1 MSPSSDIALEHRPA
15 GWRRRGV
22 DLLLIAMVFAAYS
35 VTLAIAND
43 LDPLSA
49 MAGGAAN
56 TVPVVVFGAAARRAI
71 VDRLIGRPLPVQI
84 VGHAALAAAYALLA
98 YWLLVVLIGLKEGRS
113 PLQFM
118 VEPFSTRAMSWQ
130 LLENLTTY
138 AVIALVTYLQARP
151 APAAA
156 APPQVVEVSPE
167 PARAISRY
175 FIRSGDDIHPIDVD
189 AIISIAGA
197 DDYAEVATTSG
208 RHLVRMTLAELEQSL
223 DPARFLR
230 VHRSRIVN
238 VDRIARAEPAGG
250 GRLLLHMEDGEA
262 VTASR
267 AGTRKLRDRLL

>member
-22 DLLLIAMVFAAYS
+22 DLLLIALVFAAYS
-35 VTLAIAND
+35 ITLGVAND

-56 TVPVVVFGAAARRAI
+56 TVPVAVFGAAARRAI
-71 VDRLIGRPLPVQI
+71 VERLIGRPLLIQI
-84 VGHAALAAAYALLA
+84 VGHAALAAAYAVLA
-98 YWLLVVLIGLKEGRS
+98 YWLLVVLLGLKEGRS

-130 LLENLTTY
+130 VLENLTTY
-138 AVIALVTYLQARP
+138 AVIALITYLQARP
-151 APAAA
+151 APKPEV
-156 APPQVVEVSPE
+156 APASGE
-167 PARAISRY
+167 PVRAISRY
-175 FIRSGDDIHPIDVD
+175 FIKSGDDIHPIDVD
-189 AIISIAGA
+189 AIISISGA
-197 DDYAEVATTSG
+197 DDYAEVVTTTG

-238 VDRIARAEPAGG
+238 IDRVARAEPAGG

>member
-1 MSPSSDIALEHRPA
+1 MSHSPDMTLDDRPSE
-15 GWRRRGV
+15 WRRRSG
-22 DLLLIAMVFAAYS
+22 DLVLVALVFAAYS
-35 VTLAIAND
+35 LTLGIAND
-43 LDPLSA
+43 LGPLSA

-56 TVPVVVFGAAARRAI
+56 TVPVVVFGSAARRAI
-71 VDRLIGRPLPVQI
+71 VNRLIGRPLPVQM

-98 YWLLVVLIGLKEGRS
+98 YWLLVVLLGLKEGRS

-130 LLENLTTY
+130 LLENVTTY
-138 AVIALVTYLQARP
+138 AVIACVTYLQARP
-151 APAAA
+151 AVARA
-156 APPQVVEVSPE
+156 APEAKAAEAE
-167 PARAISRY
+167 PVRVISRY

-189 AIISIAGA
+189 AIISISGA
-197 DDYAEVATTSG
+197 DDYAEVVTTTG

-238 VDRIARAEPAGG
+238 VDRVARAEPAGG

-267 AGTRKLRDRLL
+267 AGTRRLRDRLL